1 MFQALPGKAVVEGNQ
16 PVGGSPKR
24 DKLKEYICYFHSS
37 FSNSIK

>member
-24 DKLKEYICYFHSS
+24 E
-37 FSNSIK
+37 IKIIYLLFPQFFF

>member
-24 DKLKEYICYFHSS
+24 EIKEYICYFHSS